1 MPFTFSAVAGPMVSP
16 LNVRVTE
23 VLLGMEDNNVSVSTI
38 DVELG
43 NALDA
48 VTALPLNVA
57 SGTADVA
64 KKPMGKLIVIWSAGL
79 ADAANAPSELVANEI
94 VALHDVFPATRS
106 VNAMENKGFA
116 TAVLV
121 VPSANCSISTH
132 AQSRSNCPI
141 VV

>member
-48 VTALPLNVA
+48 VTELPLNVA

-64 KKPMGKLIVIWSAGL
+64 K
-79 ADAANAPSELVANEI
+79 N
-94 VALHDVFPATRS
+94 R
-106 VNAMENKGFA
+106 
-116 TAVLV
+116 
-121 VPSANCSISTH
+121 
-132 AQSRSNCPI
+132 
-141 VV
+141 